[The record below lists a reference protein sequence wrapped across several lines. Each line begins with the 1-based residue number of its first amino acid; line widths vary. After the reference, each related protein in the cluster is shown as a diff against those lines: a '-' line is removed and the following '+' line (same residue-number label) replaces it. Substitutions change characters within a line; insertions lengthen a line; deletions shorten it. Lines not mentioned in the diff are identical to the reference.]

1 MTLML
6 NLLTNLNTACLK
18 LTGTFSN
25 KPNEGANS
33 TKFLGVLLNV
43 NINWK
48 DHMHAAENKIA
59 KSSGLFFRVRNS
71 LNQIFLKSVPFAC
84 IHPKISYANIA
95 LTSAHIA
102 KLK

>member
-1 MTLML
+1 
-6 NLLTNLNTACLK
+6 
-18 LTGTFSN
+18 
-25 KPNEGANS
+25 
-33 TKFLGVLLNV
+33 
-43 NINWK
+43 
-48 DHMHAAENKIA
+48 MHAAENKIA

-95 LTSAHIA
+95 LTSAHIT